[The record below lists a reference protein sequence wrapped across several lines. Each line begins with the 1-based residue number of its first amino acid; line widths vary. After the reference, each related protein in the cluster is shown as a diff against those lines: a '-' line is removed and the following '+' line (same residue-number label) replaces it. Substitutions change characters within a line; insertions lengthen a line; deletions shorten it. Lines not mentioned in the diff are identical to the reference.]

1 VPLLRLDVG
10 RLYNKYY
17 GETER
22 NIRKALQTAEI
33 MSPCVL
39 WIDEI
44 EKGLAVKDNDDGTS
58 QRLLGT
64 MLTWMAENTHPVFIV
79 ATSNNIDQL
88 PPELIRKGRLD
99 EIFFVDLPSA
109 EVRAEI
115 FKIHL
120 DKRELDKSG
129 IDIDLLAKL
138 AEGFSGA
145 EIEQLV
151 VSAIYAATTE
161 NAVIE
166 TGDLVREVGKTKPLS
181 VLMAEKINALREW
194 AAKRTVSVD

>member
-1 VPLLRLDVG
+1 MDFLIIAAVVAVG
-10 RLYNKYY
+10 
-17 GETER
+17 
-22 NIRKALQTAEI
+22 
-33 MSPCVL
+33 
-39 WIDEI
+39 
-44 EKGLAVKDNDDGTS
+44 
-58 QRLLGT
+58 
-64 MLTWMAENTHPVFIV
+64 V
-79 ATSNNIDQL
+79 AFWYVGA
-88 PPELIRKGRLD
+88 R
-99 EIFFVDLPSA
+99 
-109 EVRAEI
+109 RARSR
-115 FKIHL
+115 
-120 DKRELDKSG
+120 KRELDKSG

>member
-1 VPLLRLDVG
+1 
-10 RLYNKYY
+10 
-17 GETER
+17 
-22 NIRKALQTAEI
+22 
-33 MSPCVL
+33 
-39 WIDEI
+39 
-44 EKGLAVKDNDDGTS
+44 
-58 QRLLGT
+58 

-120 DKRELDKSG
+120 DKRERDKSG

-151 VSAIYAATTE
+151 VSAIYAATAE
-161 NAVIE
+161 NPVIE
-166 TGDLVREVGKTKPLS
+166 TGDLVREVGNTKPLS

-194 AAKRTVSVD
+194 ASERTVSVD